1 MSVVTTPRP
10 LEGDAVIDL
19 TDEGSEPP
27 EVRTEQAAPAAGGRD
42 RYIDSLRAVALVR
55 VVTYHMFGWIWLP
68 AVFPSMGIMF
78 AMAGSLVAA
87 SLDRSSGNP
96 WRVLAKRTR
105 RLLPPLWAFGIVLVP
120 VMLWH
125 GWTVTE
131 VAGIPLRWDTVW
143 LWVLPLSDPP
153 ASAWGSD
160 WVLPLW
166 YIRTYLWFLLLSPAF
181 LWLFRHWPKR
191 VVAVPLATITL
202 ATLGVLTLSG
212 PSGGVILSMSIFGA
226 CWLTGF
232 AHHDGTLRRARRSV
246 VVTGGL
252 ALLVAGL
259 AWALA
264 HPDPVSG
271 PDIDDVPLSDALYS
285 LGFVLILLRF
295 YPDFSWMARRP
306 VLDKFV
312 AMINARAMTIYL
324 WSNVA
329 IFCAYPLADAWSVTA
344 NWDND
349 SVGGRIQAYVITW
362 VCIGVAIVA
371 FGWVEDLAARRP
383 VRVNPWPR
391 GGAAVPG
398 PARPAVVTRVMAL
411 ATAAAAPMLAWAR
424 RYQPPQ
430 PVWWPQGRVPNLL
443 LGSAGLVLVA
453 AVYAGSVAH
462 LGESTQVVTADSPSK
477 YAEQPRVEAPRPANL
492 AQPGGQVFAP
502 VEDAKQF
509 LTGQPPMTSRS
520 VPKQAGTTAPR
531 TRRSSVRA
539 PTVASRPSTTPSP
552 TTKATPSP
560 TTKATPSPTTKATPS
575 PTPATTPSPTPTT
588 RSSPTTATTPTT
600 TTTDPPVTEPP
611 LAVATDAPAAGSS
624 DPAAVPAL

>member
-1 MSVVTTPRP
+1 
-10 LEGDAVIDL
+10 
-19 TDEGSEPP
+19 
-27 EVRTEQAAPAAGGRD
+27 
-42 RYIDSLRAVALVR
+42 
-55 VVTYHMFGWIWLP
+55 
-68 AVFPSMGIMF
+68 
-78 AMAGSLVAA
+78 
-87 SLDRSSGNP
+87 
-96 WRVLAKRTR
+96 
-105 RLLPPLWAFGIVLVP
+105 
-120 VMLWH
+120 
-125 GWTVTE
+125 
-131 VAGIPLRWDTVW
+131 
-143 LWVLPLSDPP
+143 
-153 ASAWGSD
+153 
-160 WVLPLW
+160 
-166 YIRTYLWFLLLSPAF
+166 
-181 LWLFRHWPKR
+181 
-191 VVAVPLATITL
+191 
-202 ATLGVLTLSG
+202 
-212 PSGGVILSMSIFGA
+212 MSIFGA

-520 VPKQAGTTAPR
+520 VPSRPVPPHREPGGPR
-531 TRRSSVRA
+531 SVRPPWRRVPRPRRVPRRRRRRVPRRRRRRVRRPRRRRVRRLRRRRVRRPRRGRARPPPRPRLQQRPTRR
-539 PTVASRPSTTPSP
+539 
-552 TTKATPSP
+552 
-560 TTKATPSPTTKATPS
+560 
-575 PTPATTPSPTPTT
+575 
-588 RSSPTTATTPTT
+588 
-600 TTTDPPVTEPP
+600 
-611 LAVATDAPAAGSS
+611 
-624 DPAAVPAL
+624 